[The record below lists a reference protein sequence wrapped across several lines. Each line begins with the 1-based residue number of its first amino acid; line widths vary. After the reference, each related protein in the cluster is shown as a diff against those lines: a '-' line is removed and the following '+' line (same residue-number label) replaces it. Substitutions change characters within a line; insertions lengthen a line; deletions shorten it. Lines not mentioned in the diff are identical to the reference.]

1 MMRTAALTFGILGL
15 VFSQVPCARAD
26 SGSEVVLSSP
36 GEGDIYGTG
45 WGMTLA
51 LDGTGFYNDVLNKVL
66 AGMEAPKAYQPLPYK
81 RAKVDFKGNAGSCL
95 YPSDISHMA
104 RGKEIDTPEDYIQ
117 AAPLIW
123 VESHIFSRYG
133 EPPLTSLEALKGRKV
148 AYPNG
153 SALPTVLEEYGA
165 HFLTTTTETAKAR
178 MLVAGRV
185 DHMSGSLPD
194 NIFVFKSMGR
204 PLPPYNPDLA
214 LIRAGV
220 SVVCHDTP
228 ENRAFVSAFNDA
240 LARLVVSGDMA
251 AVFDAA
257 GVDLRFLPQP

>member
-1 MMRTAALTFGILGL
+1 MMRAAALIVGVLGL
-15 VFSQVPCARAD
+15 AWTQFPPARAD
-26 SGSEVVLSSP
+26 NATVLAVASP
-36 GEGDIYGTG
+36 ADGDIYGTG

-51 LDGTGFYNDVLNKVL
+51 LDGTGFYNDVLKAVL
-66 AGMEAPKAYQPLPYK
+66 AEMETPKAYQPLPYK
-81 RAKVDFKGNAGSCL
+81 RAKVDFRGNAGSCL

-104 RGKEIDTPEDYIQ
+104 RGKEIDVPENYIQ

-133 EPPLTSLEALKGRKV
+133 EPPLASLEALKGRKI

-153 SALPTVLEEYGA
+153 SALPTFLEEYGA
-165 HFLTTTTETAKAR
+165 RFLPTTTETAKAR

-214 LIRAGV
+214 LARVGV
-220 SVVCHDTP
+220 TVVCHDTA
-228 ENRAFVSAFNDA
+228 ENQIFVGAFNDA
-240 LARLVVSGDMA
+240 LARILASGDMA
-251 AVFDAA
+251 AVFEAS
-257 GVDLRFLPQP
+257 GVDLRFMPKP